1 MVQDPTARMMR
12 PFQQTEVDAIR
23 QQIEDIDAMYQSADI
38 TLEQTYELDVKKAE
52 LEDSLQAILKG
63 YKEQIDEARMARLLA
78 EGQRLQ
84 DQWVIDVAASVEATL
99 REQGTENRQRRLIE
113 RNIVASLREFGVPEA
128 RIELMRRQNI
138 EDIAD
143 DVLAGKE
150 PDIDF
155 DTPQGDILTRWL
167 NTNPEIYLIEGP
179 PIPGETGPMGAQWS
193 ATLLFL

>member
-78 EGQRLQ
+78 EGQR
-84 DQWVIDVAASVEATL
+84 
-99 REQGTENRQRRLIE
+99 
-113 RNIVASLREFGVPEA
+113 
-128 RIELMRRQNI
+128 
-138 EDIAD
+138 
-143 DVLAGKE
+143 
-150 PDIDF
+150 
-155 DTPQGDILTRWL
+155 
-167 NTNPEIYLIEGP
+167 
-179 PIPGETGPMGAQWS
+179 
-193 ATLLFL
+193 